1 MKMRISFT
9 YFSFFIDVISENH
22 LNIERI
28 KEMNTLM
35 YLGLD
40 ENKVQPV
47 VKGLA
52 QLLADFQVFYANLRG
67 LHWNVKGKRFFSL
80 HAKYEEL
87 YNDAAEKVD
96 EIAERL
102 LQLGATPENRF
113 SEYLKVATIKES
125 GNEPEGKEGLETVLD
140 NLSNLIK
147 QERAIAKLAAEADDD
162 ATVGLMDGFLEG
174 QEKNVWMIVA
184 FLDKSYKK

>member
-1 MKMRISFT
+1 
-9 YFSFFIDVISENH
+9 
-22 LNIERI
+22 
-28 KEMNTLM
+28 MNTLS

-52 QLLADFQVFYANLRG
+52 QLLTDFQVFYANLRG

>member
-1 MKMRISFT
+1 
-9 YFSFFIDVISENH
+9 
-22 LNIERI
+22 
-28 KEMNTLM
+28 MNTLN

-40 ENKVQPV
+40 EKKVQPV
-47 VKGLA
+47 VNGLS

-87 YNDAAEKVD
+87 YNDAAEKID

-102 LQLGATPENRF
+102 LQLGATPENSF
-113 SEYLKVATIKES
+113 SEYLKVSSIKET
-125 GNEPEGKEGLETVLD
+125 GNQPTGKEGVETVLN

-147 QERAIAKLAAEADDD
+147 QERELSKLASEIDDN
-162 ATVGLMDGFLEG
+162 ATVGLIDGFLGG
-174 QEKNVWMIVA
+174 QEKTVWMLVS

>member
-1 MKMRISFT
+1 M
-9 YFSFFIDVISENH
+9 
-22 LNIERI
+22 
-28 KEMNTLM
+28 
-35 YLGLD
+35 
-40 ENKVQPV
+40 
-47 VKGLA
+47 
-52 QLLADFQVFYANLRG
+52 
-67 LHWNVKGKRFFSL
+67 
-80 HAKYEEL
+80 
-87 YNDAAEKVD
+87 
-96 EIAERL
+96 
-102 LQLGATPENRF
+102 QLGATPENRF